1 MGQGRG
7 RDKILGNQEYKNT
20 KSKNL
25 KDLIQ
30 KLLFSI
36 TNQVP
41 IKYQYN
47 LRISRKSSTAGRPDS
62 IICSHSK

>member
-30 KLLFSI
+30 KLLFF
-36 TNQVP
+36 N
-41 IKYQYN
+41 Y
-47 LRISRKSSTAGRPDS
+47 KSSTNKIPVQFKDFKEVKYRWPPWLNNL
-62 IICSHSK
+62 